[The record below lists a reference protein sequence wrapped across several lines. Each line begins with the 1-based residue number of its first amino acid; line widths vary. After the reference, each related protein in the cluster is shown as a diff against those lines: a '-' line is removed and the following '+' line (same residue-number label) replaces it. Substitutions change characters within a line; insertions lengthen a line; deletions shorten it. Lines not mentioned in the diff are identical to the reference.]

1 MSAQSAGRKHRTT
14 GSTSQADLDMAMR
27 TELGAT
33 IRRLRKEGGLTLV
46 ELAERSELSHP
57 FLSQLERGLARPS
70 MQSLHRIARALGTS
84 QQALL
89 ALSAGPPATGRAEE
103 GVHLVRSGEGMPVAA
118 GSSGIARVLGASG
131 FAVHPVEFT
140 WASKCFEEYYDH
152 AGDEFLYVVEGELE
166 VDLGTT
172 QGQQLHRLG
181 PGDSLCYAGRTPH
194 RWRALGETDR
204 VRILMV
210 QNVTGSPAKAHG
222 EGE

>member
-1 MSAQSAGRKHRTT
+1 MSAQSAGRKHRADTR
-14 GSTSQADLDMAMR
+14 SQADLDTAMR

-103 GVHLVRSGEGMPVAA
+103 GVHVVRSGEGMPVAA
-118 GSSGIARVLGASG
+118 SSSGVARVLGASG

-140 WASKCFEEYYDH
+140 RAPSVFEEYYDH
-152 AGDEFLYVVEGELE
+152 AGDEFLYVVYGEIEVELE
-166 VDLGTT
+166 TS
-172 QGQQLHRLG
+172 QGRQLHRLG
-181 PGDSLCYAGRTPH
+181 PGDSVCYTGRTPH
-194 RWRALGETDR
+194 RWRAVGDADHVR
-204 VRILMV
+204 VLMV
-210 QNVTGSPAKAHG
+210 QNVAGSPAEGHG
-222 EGE
+222 EAT